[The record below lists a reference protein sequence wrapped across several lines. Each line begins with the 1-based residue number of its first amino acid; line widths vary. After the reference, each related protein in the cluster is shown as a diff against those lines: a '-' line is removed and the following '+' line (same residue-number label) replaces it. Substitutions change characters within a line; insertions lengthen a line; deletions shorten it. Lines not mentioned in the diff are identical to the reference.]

1 MVDPSNPP
9 ASVFGGFFALREAQ
23 TLKHEFFMMNEE
35 YNNNKIVLY
44 R

>member
-9 ASVFGGFFALREAQ
+9 ASVFGGFFARREAQ
-23 TLKHEFFMMNEE
+23 TLKHEFFMMAKE
-35 YNNNKIVLY
+35 YNKNKIVLY

>member
-23 TLKHEFFMMNEE
+23 TPKHEFFMIAEE
-35 YNNNKIVLY
+35 YNKSRIILY